1 MAGMPIIRSPAAEN
15 DLIDIWLAIAE
26 DSPRGADRFLNAIAE
41 RILQLAAFPESG
53 PRRPDIA
60 RGARALTIGNY
71 LVLYRLAEQRIEI
84 VRVVHGAR
92 DVSTLF

>member
-1 MAGMPIIRSPAAEN
+1 MAGVPIVRSPAAEN
-15 DLIDIWLAIAE
+15 DLINIWFAIAT
-26 DSPRGADRFLNAIAE
+26 DNPLAADRFLNVVSE
-41 RILQLAAFPESG
+41 RILQLADFPESG

-60 RGARALTIGNY
+60 AQARALTIGNY
-71 LVLYRLAEQRIEI
+71 LVLYRIARKHIEI

>member
-26 DSPRGADRFLNAIAE
+26 DSPRAADHFLDVIAE

-53 PRRPDIA
+53 PRRQDIA
-60 RGARALTIGNY
+60 HGARALTIGNY
-71 LVLYRLAEQRIEI
+71 LVLYRLTEQQVEM

>member
-1 MAGMPIIRSPAAEN
+1 MAGVPVVRSPAAEN
-15 DLIDIWLAIAE
+15 DLINIWFAIAT
-26 DSPRGADRFLNAIAE
+26 DSPLAADRFLNVVSE
-41 RILQLAAFPESG
+41 RILQLADFPESG

-60 RGARALTIGNY
+60 AQARALTIGNY
-71 LVLYRLAEQRIEI
+71 LVLYRIAQKHIEI